1 MMSVLLLALSLILN
15 PPVQSGGEPAPQIQ
29 NRVTAAPQIQNHV
42 DAAPQNRAPSA
53 RNHTPVVFAYTE
65 YDFGKVEA
73 KNGILYHS
81 FTFAN
86 TSRDTLRL
94 EMPSVS
100 CDCLTAEVSPNRLAP
115 GERGEVKVKL
125 NPAGTSGRIMRTVG
139 LRTVDRMELATLV
152 LTADVT
158 PPYPEIESICPVPL
172 SNSIRASV
180 EGVRFGYL
188 YWDEGIK
195 QKYFLLANTSSK
207 EVSLEIGCTNPELFI
222 DAPESIKPGET
233 AEVTVWYQFD
243 SQQYRSENDVLEIL
257 TDGRKTGRNINV
269 SCIRMARL
277 PERAE
282 AKSAES
288 AKSVKSAKSLQAP
301 KSPSLQTYPS
311 VGKLKKKL
319 FSSLREGSIEI
330 SNKGQ
335 ETLHILAVQG
345 TANTNLS
352 APATLAPGETFI
364 VRLQTAKDEAK
375 LELFTDDPQR
385 PYKELIFKL

>member
-1 MMSVLLLALSLILN
+1 MISVLLLALSLILN
-15 PPVQSGGEPAPQIQ
+15 TVVQNG
-29 NRVTAAPQIQNHV
+29 N
-42 DAAPQNRAPSA
+42 
-53 RNHTPVVFAYTE
+53 PVVFAQTE

-73 KNGILYHS
+73 KDGILYHS

-86 TSRDTLRL
+86 TSTDTLRL

-100 CDCLTAEVSPNRLAP
+100 CDCLTAELSQNILAP
-115 GERGEVKVKL
+115 GARGEVKVKL
-125 NPAGTSGRIMRTVG
+125 NPAGTSGRILRTVG
-139 LRTVDRMELATLV
+139 LRTTDRKELATLI

-158 PPYPEIESICPVPL
+158 PPYPEIEHICPVPL

-180 EGVRFGYL
+180 VGVRFGYL

-207 EVSLEIGCTNPELFI
+207 EVSLEISSTNPELVI
-222 DAPESIKPGET
+222 DAPTRIKPGET

-243 SQQYRSENDVLEIL
+243 SQQYRSENDVLEIR
-257 TDGRKTGRNINV
+257 TDGHKTERNINV

-277 PERAE
+277 PERADIKT
-282 AKSAES
+282 AKNVQRAERAS
-288 AKSVKSAKSLQAP
+288 TA
-301 KSPSLQTYPS
+301 PSLRTYPS
-311 VGKLKKKL
+311 IAQLKKKL
-319 FSSLREGSIEI
+319 FSTLREGSIEI

-335 ETLHILAVQG
+335 DTLHILAVRG

-352 APATLAPGETFI
+352 APAMLAPGETFT

>member
-1 MMSVLLLALSLILN
+1 MISVLLLALSLILN
-15 PPVQSGGEPAPQIQ
+15 TVVQNG
-29 NRVTAAPQIQNHV
+29 N
-42 DAAPQNRAPSA
+42 
-53 RNHTPVVFAYTE
+53 PVVFAQTE

-73 KNGILYHS
+73 KDGILYHS

-86 TSRDTLRL
+86 TSTDTLRL

-100 CDCLTAEVSPNRLAP
+100 CDCLTAELSQNILAP
-115 GERGEVKVKL
+115 GARGEVKVKL
-125 NPAGTSGRIMRTVG
+125 NPAGTSGRILRTVG
-139 LRTVDRMELATLV
+139 LRTTDRKELATLI

-158 PPYPEIESICPVPL
+158 PPYPEIEHICPVPL

-180 EGVRFGYL
+180 VGVRFGYL

-207 EVSLEIGCTNPELFI
+207 EVSLEISSTNPELVI
-222 DAPESIKPGET
+222 DAPTRIKPGET

-243 SQQYRSENDVLEIL
+243 SQQYRSENDVLEIR
-257 TDGRKTGRNINV
+257 TDGHKTERNINV

-277 PERAE
+277 PERADAKT
-282 AKSAES
+282 AKSANKAES
-288 AKSVKSAKSLQAP
+288 VQRASSA
-301 KSPSLQTYPS
+301 PSLRTYPS
-311 VGKLKKKL
+311 IARLKKNL
-319 FSSLREGSIEI
+319 FSTLREGSIEI

-335 ETLHILAVQG
+335 DTLHILAVQG

-352 APATLAPGETFI
+352 APAMLAPGKTFT
-364 VRLQTAKDEAK
+364 VRLQTANDESK